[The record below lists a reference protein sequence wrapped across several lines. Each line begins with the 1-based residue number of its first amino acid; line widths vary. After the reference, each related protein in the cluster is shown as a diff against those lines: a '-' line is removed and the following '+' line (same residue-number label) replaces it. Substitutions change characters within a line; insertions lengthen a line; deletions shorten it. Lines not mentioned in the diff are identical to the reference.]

1 MSLTELHLLDGQTA
15 DLGDV
20 DKVRTWP
27 ARILLLLLVAL
38 AVLLALSVFRL
49 PVPLGAIAPPS
60 EFSAVRALRQ
70 TEALTGSAPG
80 GVEARIAAQLTALGL
95 VPEPGVPGTRSVAAR
110 LKGTR
115 PTGAL
120 LLLTAYDPAGSAPG
134 TAGVVTILEALRTF
148 LAGPRPEND
157 VVVVFSATRPLADVP
172 IAEHGAALV
181 VRFERLADR
190 GPVALV
196 GTSRE
201 NGWLLPEALRG
212 LPHPTVFLGG
222 NDVLAGRPGDGTA
235 ALSFAAVGG
244 PAASSAAPDGRT
256 LQDAGECAL
265 ALLRRFGTGTLPG
278 PRVPDLVAWNVASD
292 QVVSYPVSWSR
303 TGGVLAA
310 VAAVLLLALGVGRR
324 RLGVERFAAGFVLF
338 PLLVSL
344 AAAVAAAALALLV
357 RWNPGGH
364 ILPWGT
370 AHSAW
375 FSGGVLAL
383 AVAVVA
389 ALDAILRRRSEA
401 VPADTGLAAAALL
414 WWAIL
419 AIVTGFRFPDLAP
432 LAVVPAL
439 LLVPAF
445 FVLFLLEEPSRH
457 PWLQALALA
466 VAAAPAALLLTPAWR
481 LLDVGAGWAE
491 PAPRYFVAALSA
503 GLGALL
509 AATLLPHLSLSR
521 RRWLFPV
528 FCLAAAAGLIAAGA
542 RLTP

>member
-1 MSLTELHLLDGQTA
+1 MSLTELHLLDGQAA
-15 DLGDV
+15 DLGEV
-20 DKVRTWP
+20 DKGRAWP
-27 ARILLLLLVAL
+27 ARIFLLLLVAL
-38 AVLLALSVFRL
+38 AVLLALSIFRL
-49 PVPLGAIAPPS
+49 PVPLGAIAPPG
-60 EFSAVRALRQ
+60 EFSAMRALRQ
-70 TEALTGSAPG
+70 TEGITGAAPG
-80 GVEARIAAQLTALGL
+80 GVESHIAAQLAALGL
-95 VPEPGVPGTRSVAAR
+95 VHEPEAPGTRSVAAR

-115 PTGAL
+115 PTGAI

-134 TAGVVTILEALRTF
+134 TAGVVTIFEALRTF

-157 VVVVFSATRPLADVP
+157 VIVVFSASCPLTEAP
-172 IAEHGAALV
+172 IALYGAALV
-181 VRFERLADR
+181 LRFERLADR

-201 NGWLLPEALRG
+201 NGRLLREALRG

-222 NDVLAGRPGDGTA
+222 NDVLAGRTGDAAA
-235 ALSFAAVGG
+235 ALSFTAVGG

-256 LQDAGECAL
+256 LQDAGECVL

-278 PRVPDLVAWNVASD
+278 PRAPDLVAWNVASD
-292 QVVSYPVSWSR
+292 QVVSYPASWSR
-303 TGGVLAA
+303 SGGILAA
-310 VAAVLLLALGVGRR
+310 VATVLLLALGVGRR
-324 RLGVERFAAGFVLF
+324 RLGFERFAAGFVFF
-338 PLLVSL
+338 PLVVSL
-344 AAAVAAAALALLV
+344 ASVVAAAALALLV

-389 ALDAILRRRSEA
+389 ALDAILRRSSEVA
-401 VPADTGLAAAALL
+401 PADTGLAAAALL

-419 AIVTGFRFPDLAP
+419 AVVTGLRFPDLAP
-432 LAVVPAL
+432 LAVAPAL

-445 FVLFLLEEPSRH
+445 LVLFLLEVPPRH

-481 LLDVGAGWAE
+481 LLDVGAGWAV
-491 PAPRYFVAALSA
+491 PGPRYFVAALSA

-509 AATLLPHLSLSR
+509 AATLLPHLPLPR
-521 RRWLFPV
+521 KRWLFPV
-528 FCLAAAAGLIAAGA
+528 FCLAVAAGLVAAGA